1 MRGFVNDIERLAVD
15 SHAAPPLGAGGRS
28 PRPPASA
35 HGRGSPEPLG
45 QLVNMA
51 LAVSVVL
58 ANRVGFAPFRNGSW
72 RAVETPPPSM

>member
-1 MRGFVNDIERLAVD
+1 MVTPSQPMPSVPDSPAATPLA
-15 SHAAPPLGAGGRS
+15 AGVS
-28 PRPPASA
+28 
-35 HGRGSPEPLG
+35 
-45 QLVNMA
+45 MA